1 MSTTPQRMMGVH
13 AAMIRASLEP
23 PTFPTFPE
31 FLEMIAS
38 YASDGLDEHDEG
50 QMQEFANG
58 FETQWNSIIDSLA
71 ARYERLE
78 PPEGAA

>member
-1 MSTTPQRMMGVH
+1 MSLMDITSQTQKAATNPPPDPGTMGTH

-38 YASDGLDEHDEG
+38 YAKFGLDEHDKA
-50 QMQEFANG
+50 QMREFADG
-58 FETQWNSIIDSLA
+58 FEAQWN
-71 ARYERLE
+71 RLCQ
-78 PPEGAA
+78 